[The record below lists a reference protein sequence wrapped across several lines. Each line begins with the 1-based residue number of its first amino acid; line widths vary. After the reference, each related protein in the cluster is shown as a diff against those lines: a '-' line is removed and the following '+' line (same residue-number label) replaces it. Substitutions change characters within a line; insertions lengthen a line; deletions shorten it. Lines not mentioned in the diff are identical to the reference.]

1 MKELNKARLN
11 IGVGWFVLL
20 FCIGLLDLPLRYY
33 LKQELH
39 LSASSI
45 ATFFALANI
54 PIYIKPI
61 MGFVMDIVR
70 LRGVNKLLCMVWPLL
85 FSCLFYIILGNTST
99 VEGAFASFFVLTF
112 FLGLLSITLGAM
124 LVEYGKKLQNTGKLS
139 SLRIGVIKCAVIIGG
154 PVGGYLATKDIWI
167 STSICAALMAIL
179 IPIYMVLFRE
189 KETVTKSNDI
199 LSDIKNQFQIVINS
213 RILLMTVGLVFVWKI
228 APGFITPLW
237 YHQTETL
244 HFTPGF
250 IGLLTSIIAAGGILG
265 AVIYGYACKYFNLR
279 VLLVF
284 GVIIDAIE
292 TILYIGYNSE
302 VSALIIT
309 SLYGITSASCALPLY
324 DLAAR
329 ATPKKCESLGYALIL
344 SVWNL
349 ADALSDVWGTKLY
362 DDYHMGF
369 NNIIWIHTIS
379 TIVILLF
386 IPLIPKSVTQY
397 TDK

>member
-11 IGVGWFVLL
+11 VGVGWFVLL

-33 LKQELH
+33 LKQDLH
-39 LSASSI
+39 LSATSI

-61 MGFVMDIVR
+61 IGFFMDILR
-70 LRGVNKLLCMVWPLL
+70 LRGINKLLCMVWPLS
-85 FSCLFYIILGNTST
+85 FCCLFYVILGNSST
-99 VEGAFASFFVLTF
+99 IEGAFASFLILTF
-112 FLGLLSITLGAM
+112 FLGLLCITLGAM

-139 SLRIGVIKCAVIIGG
+139 SLRIGVIKCAVIFSG
-154 PVGGYLATKDIWI
+154 PIGGYLATKDIRI
-167 STSICAALMAIL
+167 ATSICAVLMALL
-179 IPIYMVLFRE
+179 IPVYMYLFRE
-189 KETVTKSNDI
+189 KETVTKSNNI
-199 LSDIKNQFQIVINS
+199 LSDIKSQFQIVIKS

-228 APGFITPLW
+228 SPGFLTPLW
-237 YHQTETL
+237 YYQTDTL
-244 HFTPGF
+244 HFTPSF
-250 IGLLTSIIAAGGILG
+250 IGFLTSLIAFGGIFG
-265 AVIYGYACKYFNLR
+265 AIFYGYVCKYVNLR
-279 VLLVF
+279 VLLIF
-284 GVIIDAIE
+284 GIIIDTIE
-292 TILYIGYNSE
+292 TIVYIGYNGQ
-302 VSALIIT
+302 VSAIIIT

-349 ADALSDVWGTKLY
+349 ADALSDVWGTTLY

-369 NNIIWIHTIS
+369 KSIIWIHTIA
-379 TIVILLF
+379 TLAMLIF
-386 IPLIPKSVTQY
+386 IPFIPQSVTQY

>member
-33 LKQELH
+33 LKQELN

-45 ATFFALANI
+45 AAFFAFANI

-61 MGFVMDIVR
+61 MGFVMDIIR

-139 SLRIGVIKCAVIIGG
+139 SLRIGVIKCAVIISG
-154 PVGGYLATKDIWI
+154 PVGGYLATKDILI

-189 KETVTKSNDI
+189 KETVTRSNDI
-199 LSDIKNQFQIVINS
+199 LSDIKNQFKIVINS
-213 RILLMTVGLVFVWKI
+213 RILLMTAVLVFVWKI

-265 AVIYGYACKYFNLR
+265 AVIYGYACKFFNLR
-279 VLLVF
+279 ALLVF

-309 SLYGITSASCALPLY
+309 SLYGITSAACALPLY

-329 ATPKKCESLGYALIL
+329 ATPQKCESLGYALIL